1 MEAVAGAASA
11 GVRYE
16 SLLDLIGNTP
26 LVRLRRMSPR
36 EGVRIWAKLEGQ
48 NPSGSVKDR
57 IAQAMLAAARADGSL
72 ATGQTIL
79 EPTSGNTGLSLAM
92 IGRLYGHPV
101 RCVMPESVSHER
113 RDLLRFYGAELVL
126 SPGDLGTNGAVKL
139 AQELYA
145 QDPSV
150 FMPMQYENADN
161 PGAHYRTTGPEVLRD
176 CPDITHFVAGLG
188 TGGTLTGVGR
198 YLKEH
203 KPDVKIVAAAPH
215 PGDLVQ
221 GLRSME
227 EGYIPPVF
235 DESVLDGRIVVDSR
249 TSFAVTKQ
257 LLEQEGIFAGISCG
271 AAVRTAQ
278 RVAERMQSGDIVVL
292 LADGGWKYLSTGL
305 WGRDYDDIAGDETIE
320 GQLWW

>member
-11 GVRYE
+11 GARYE

-126 SPGDLGTNGAVKL
+126 SPGDLGTNGAIKL

-257 LLEQEGIFAGISCG
+257 LLEREGIFAGISCG

>member
-1 MEAVAGAASA
+1 MVGAAPTVS
-11 GVRYE
+11 RYE

-26 LVRLRRMSPR
+26 LVRLRRMSPSAD
-36 EGVRIWAKLEGQ
+36 VRIWAKLEGQ

-57 IAQAMLAAARADGSL
+57 IAKAMIDAAKADGSL
-72 ATGQTIL
+72 ADGQTIL
-79 EPTSGNTGLSLAM
+79 EPTSGNTGLALAM
-92 IGRLYGHPV
+92 VGRLYGHPV
-101 RCVMPESVSHER
+101 RCVLPESVSTER
-113 RDLLRFYGAELVL
+113 RDLLRFYGVEVIL
-126 SPGDLGTNGAVKL
+126 SPGELGSNGAVKM

-150 FMPMQYENADN
+150 FMPMQYENASN
-161 PGAHYRTTGPEVLRD
+161 PGAHYRGTGPEILRD
-176 CPDITHFVAGLG
+176 CPEITHFVAGLG

-198 YLKEH
+198 FLKEH
-203 KPDVKIVAAAPH
+203 KPDVKIVAATPH

-235 DESVLDGRIVVDSR
+235 DESVLDGRIIVDSR
-249 TSFAVTKQ
+249 TSFAVTKS
-257 LLEQEGIFAGISCG
+257 LLEREGLFAGISAG

-278 RVAERMQSGDIVVL
+278 RLAERMPRGDIVVL

-305 WGRDYDDIAGDETIE
+305 WGREYDDLAADETIE

>member
-11 GVRYE
+11 GARYE

-57 IAQAMLAAARADGSL
+57 IAQTMLAAARADGSL
-72 ATGQTIL
+72 AAGQTIL

-126 SPGDLGTNGAVKL
+126 SPGDLGTNGAVRL

-150 FMPMQYENADN
+150 FMPMQYENAAN
-161 PGAHYRTTGPEVLRD
+161 PDAHYGGTGPEVLRD
-176 CPDITHFVAGLG
+176 CPDLTHFVAGLG

-198 YLKEH
+198 YLKER

-235 DESVLDGRIVVDSR
+235 DESVLDGHIVVDSR

>member
-126 SPGDLGTNGAVKL
+126 SPGDLGANGAIKL

-257 LLEQEGIFAGISCG
+257 LLEREGIFAGISCG

>member
-1 MEAVAGAASA
+1 MEAAVGAAPA
-11 GVRYE
+11 GTRYE

-36 EGVRIWAKLEGQ
+36 DEVRIWAKLEGQ

-57 IAQAMLAAARADGSL
+57 IAKAMLAAARADGSL
-72 ATGQTIL
+72 AVGQTIL

-126 SPGDLGTNGAVKL
+126 SPGDLGTNGAVRM
-139 AQELYA
+139 AQEMYA
-145 QDPSV
+145 EDPSV

-161 PGAHYRTTGPEVLRD
+161 PGAHYRGTGPEVLRD
-176 CPDITHFVAGLG
+176 CPQITHFVAGLG

-235 DESVLDGRIVVDSR
+235 DEAVLDGRIVVDSR

-305 WGRDYDDIAGDETIE
+305 WGREYDDIAGDETIE

>member
-126 SPGDLGTNGAVKL
+126 SPGDLGTNGAIKL

-257 LLEQEGIFAGISCG
+257 LLEREGIFAGISCG

>member
-11 GVRYE
+11 GARYE

-161 PGAHYRTTGPEVLRD
+161 PGAHYRSTGPEVLRD

-257 LLEQEGIFAGISCG
+257 LLEREGIFAGISCG

>member
-176 CPDITHFVAGLG
+176 CPEITHFVAGLG

-257 LLEQEGIFAGISCG
+257 LLEREGIFAGISCG

>member
-257 LLEQEGIFAGISCG
+257 LLEREGLFAGISCG

>member
-1 MEAVAGAASA
+1 
-11 GVRYE
+11 
-16 SLLDLIGNTP
+16 
-26 LVRLRRMSPR
+26 
-36 EGVRIWAKLEGQ
+36 
-48 NPSGSVKDR
+48 
-57 IAQAMLAAARADGSL
+57 MLAAARADGSL

-126 SPGDLGTNGAVKL
+126 SPGDLGTNGGHQAG
-139 AQELYA
+139 
-145 QDPSV
+145 
-150 FMPMQYENADN
+150 
-161 PGAHYRTTGPEVLRD
+161 PGALRPGPLGLHAHAVRERRQPRRPLPHHR
-176 CPDITHFVAGLG
+176 PRGPARLPPTSTHFVAGLG

-257 LLEQEGIFAGISCG
+257 LLEQEGLFAGISCG

>member
-126 SPGDLGTNGAVKL
+126 SPGDLGTNGAIKL

-257 LLEQEGIFAGISCG
+257 LLEREGLFAGISCG